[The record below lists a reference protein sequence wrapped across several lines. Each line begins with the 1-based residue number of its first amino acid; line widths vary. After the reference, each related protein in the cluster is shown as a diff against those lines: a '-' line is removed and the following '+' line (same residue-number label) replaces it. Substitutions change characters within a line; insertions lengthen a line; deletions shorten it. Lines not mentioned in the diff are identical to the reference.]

1 MSKRQWIVIVAGLTL
16 LAGTLAGATQGAAI
30 GLFNSRG
37 TIQPFEIEDKATGF
51 ELEADEPI
59 DIAVV
64 GARLAPGDETGWHT
78 HPARSVVTVK
88 PGSPALK
95 LVYVRRGRCREK
107 IYEQGEG
114 FVHPAGPHNFVNTS
128 TTAALDFGVAYF
140 VPVGSTLLTNV
151 PPPSA
156 CT

>member
-1 MSKRQWIVIVAGLTL
+1 MSKKHWIVIVTGLVL
-16 LAGTLAGATQGAAI
+16 VAGTVAGATQGAAI

-37 TIQPFEIEDKATGF
+37 TIEPFEIESRDF
-51 ELEADEPI
+51 ELEAEEPI
-59 DIAVV
+59 DVAIV

-78 HPARSVVTVK
+78 HPAPSVVTVK

-95 LVYVRRGRCREK
+95 LIYVRRGRCRVK
-107 IYEQGEG
+107 IYQPGEG

-128 TTAALDFGVAYF
+128 TTAPLDFGVAYF

-151 PPPSA
+151 SPPNCS
-156 CT
+156 